1 MIEGFIRNIVRENS
15 LSTFMCQIC
24 SKRTT
29 LENLCT
35 MRGLSWQRKK
45 NSDFL
50 RYITTRKKRE
60 KKKSGF
66 SLIER
71 NSIFHGRDMTWE
83 HRNTGFLFRKWKS
96 SLISPPPHFSN
107 QSRKSHLESKPSLS
121 VCFMFFFVFFPFFL
135 SSLHKGEPLEISFIA
150 FHHPTPTEIN
160 TW

>member
-1 MIEGFIRNIVRENS
+1 MIEGFIRNIVREYS
-15 LSTFMCQIC
+15 SPTFMCQTC
-24 SKRTT
+24 RKRTT

-35 MRGLSWQRKK
+35 MRGFSWQRKK
-45 NSDFL
+45 ILIFSGTL
-50 RYITTRKKRE
+50 PQGKKRE
-60 KKKSGF
+60 KKKSRF